1 MINNKSNSPLRPSK
15 SEGFAGQAKFKK
27 NNNLKRGQILL
38 ITVMLL
44 ATAITVIM
52 TISFSSRTETQ
63 ITKLEEGSQK
73 ALSAAEAGLEA
84 AIQKKTNIVLQRDL
98 TTFQDGSI
106 TGQANIVEVGGKEF
120 VTPLLQRDEQYL
132 FYLTSYNQPTF
143 GSDYWQ
149 NYLMIYTQSEAGAC
163 PALELT
169 LIASDNSISRSVM
182 DYCANIMT
190 TGGINNIPTTAALP
204 SDTPGDTVDQI
215 KFAYRATNP
224 INLTSTNKLLIVRVL
239 NASTRIGF
247 KGSSRGDGI
256 YDWVNLRSQGRLITS
271 EAKTQDGITKRI
283 ELFQSYP
290 QVPADF
296 FVTSF

>member
-1 MINNKSNSPLRPSK
+1 MTNQIQITRFDR
-15 SEGFAGQAKFKK
+15 EARRAKFKH
-27 NNNLKRGQILL
+27 NQSGQILL

-120 VTPLLQRDEQYL
+120 VTPLLQRDEQYF
-132 FYLTSYNQPTF
+132 FYLTSYNQPAF
-143 GSDYWQ
+143 GSDYWR
-149 NYLMIYTQSEAGAC
+149 NYLMIYTQSEAGTC

-190 TGGINNIPTTAALP
+190 TGGTNNVPTSATLP

-215 KFAYRATNP
+215 KFAYRVTNP
-224 INLTSTNKLLIVRVL
+224 IDLTATYKLLIVRVL

-247 KGSSRGDGI
+247 KGSSTGGGVYNWI
-256 YDWVNLRSQGRLITS
+256 NLKSQGRLITS